1 VSPAHGVLVAD
12 KPSGP
17 TSHDVV
23 QQARRL
29 YGTREVGHAGTLD
42 PMATG
47 VLLLMFGEALKLS
60 PYLSAESKRYRARVA
75 FGRATDTLDA
85 LGETTREVE
94 LAPGSLGEAA
104 LEQALNRERARTT
117 QVPPAFSAIRLGGKR
132 AHRMSRRGETPEL
145 APRPVAVHALE
156 VVERAQDPSS
166 LELEMVVSK
175 GYYVRALARDLG
187 ETLSLPAHL
196 SSLRRLASGA
206 FNLSDAVVWP
216 PARPAPLIPLE
227 LAAARALPMVALNPS
242 GERRA
247 RFGQALSIGDFVEDP
262 LPAHGDLE
270 AQRVVAWTG
279 TTGRLIALG
288 RRDAERGFCVLR
300 GFAEHEPAAYD

>member
-1 VSPAHGVLVAD
+1 VSVVHGVLVAD

-29 YGTREVGHAGTLD
+29 YRTRQVGHAGTLD

-60 PYLSAESKRYRARVA
+60 PYLSAASKRYRARVA

-85 LGETTREVE
+85 LGETTRSVE
-94 LAPGSLGEAA
+94 LLPGFLTEV
-104 LEQALNRERARTT
+104 LLDQAVNHERGRST
-117 QVPPAFSAIRLGGKR
+117 QVPPAFSAIRLGGQR
-132 AHRMSRRGETPEL
+132 AHRLSRDGQPPEL

-156 VVERAQDPSS
+156 VVERGPHLASID
-166 LELEMVVSK
+166 LEMVVSK

-187 ETLSLPAHL
+187 EALGVPAHL

-206 FNLSDAVVWP
+206 FTLSDAVVWP
-216 PARPAPLIPLE
+216 PPEPAPLLPLE
-227 LAAARALPMVALNPS
+227 LAAARALPIARLNES

-247 RFGQALSIGDFVEDP
+247 RFGQALGIGDFSEDP
-262 LPAHGDLE
+262 RSVHGAPDE
-270 AQRVVAWTG
+270 QRVVAWVG
-279 TTGRLIALG
+279 TTGQLVALG
-288 RRDAERGFCVLR
+288 CSDAERGFCVLR
-300 GFAEHEPAAYD
+300 GFAEQSSPSEG

>member
-1 VSPAHGVLVAD
+1 VSPRHGVLVAD

-23 QQARRL
+23 QQARRV
-29 YGTREVGHAGTLD
+29 YGTRQVGHAGTLD
-42 PMATG
+42 PMASG

-60 PYLSAESKRYRARVA
+60 PYLSAESKRYRARVT
-75 FGRATDTLDA
+75 FGRSTDTLDA

-94 LAPGSLGEAA
+94 LTPGSLPDDA
-104 LEQALNRERARTT
+104 LERALNLERGRTT
-117 QVPPAFSAIRLGGKR
+117 QIPPAFSAIRLGGQR
-132 AHRMSRRGETPEL
+132 AHRLSREGKTPEL
-145 APRPVAVHALE
+145 VPRPVMVHALE
-156 VVERAQDPSS
+156 VLERGKDSS
-166 LELEMVVSK
+166 SIELEMVVSK

-187 ETLSLPAHL
+187 ETLSLPSHL

-206 FNLSDAVVWP
+206 FDLSDAVVWP
-216 PARPAPLIPLE
+216 PAEPAPLIPLE
-227 LAAARALPMVALNPS
+227 QAAARALPMVGLNPS

-247 RFGQALSIGDFVEDP
+247 RFGQTLSIGDFAEDP
-262 LPAHGDLE
+262 LPAHGEPE

-279 TTGRLIALG
+279 ATGRLVALG

-300 GFAEHEPAAYD
+300 GFAEQEPRDV